1 MTFTSSLRFLYIFDQ
16 SGLLCAMPLFLLDDL
31 LSKNTTSDFHQICSV
46 SIQIVLGLG
55 FQSPVQMVKCLWNPL
70 HYTLQSNSVQM

>member
-1 MTFTSSLRFLYIFDQ
+1 MQKKSGVMK
-16 SGLLCAMPLFLLDDL
+16 SGLDAMPLFLLDDL

-55 FQSPVQMVKCLWNPL
+55 FQSHVQMVKCLWNPL